1 MGLTWFAA
9 KENKPISRPANQRK
23 KRSRARERMMPMTC
37 RGEVEFLDRYLS
49 SDLSERQRA
58 HFESHLAVCRD
69 CLAFLQTY
77 KATIELTRSFLSSQS
92 QSSPSNKLSLKRPT
106 GRAQR
111 G

>member
-1 MGLTWFAA
+1 LFAA

-23 KRSRARERMMPMTC
+23 KRSRAPEGMTPMTC
-37 RGEVEFLDRYLS
+37 RAEVEYLDRYLL

-58 HFESHLAVCRD
+58 HFENHLAVCRD
-69 CLAFLQTY
+69 CVAFLQTY
-77 KATIELTRSFLSSQS
+77 KATIEITRSFLSSQS